1 MRRFQLKLPAS
12 VRVPGIPCE
21 FSTKTENIS
30 ARGIFFQIDRWMNEG
45 TRVEVTVDFPSQI
58 TLADPV
64 RVRFQAKVVRVEP
77 RGEGMQTGVAT
88 AIEDYQV
95 IQNQHSAVSIQRSV
109 TAPLAQS

>member
-1 MRRFQLKLPAS
+1 MRRFQLKLSAS

-21 FSTKTENIS
+21 FSSKTENIS

-45 TRVEVTVDFPSQI
+45 ARVEVTVDFPSQI

-95 IQNQHSAVSIQRSV
+95 IRNGDATVSDQNSV
-109 TAPLAQS
+109 FAALG